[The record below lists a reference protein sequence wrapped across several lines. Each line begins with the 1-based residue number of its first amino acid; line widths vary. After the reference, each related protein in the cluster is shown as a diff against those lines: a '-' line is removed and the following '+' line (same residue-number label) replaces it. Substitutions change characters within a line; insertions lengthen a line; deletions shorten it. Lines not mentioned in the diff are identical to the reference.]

1 MMKMVF
7 FLIVNKEIANSAN
20 NKNNYIIDNVNS
32 LNIGNN
38 YCVDNFYDSFQTDA
52 CNRSKIDQEA
62 SGDNHDSQEDEWLQ
76 KQYKR

>member
-7 FLIVNKEIANSAN
+7 FLIVKKEIVNSAN
-20 NKNNYIIDNVNS
+20 NKNNYKDNVNS

-38 YCVDNFYDSFQTDA
+38 YCVDNFCDSFQTDA
-52 CNRSKIDQEA
+52 CNRSKIDQKT